1 MMANW
6 DDSMDSV
13 KAPAVLLMP
22 KLTIE
27 RLVGR
32 GLGQQVLHNAGLGTG
47 HRGQGD
53 ESAQA
58 QKLLECRRM
67 QGQ

>member
-1 MMANW
+1 
-6 DDSMDSV
+6 
-13 KAPAVLLMP
+13 MP

-27 RLVGR
+27 RLVDR
-32 GLGQQVLHNAGLGTG
+32 GLGQKVLHNAGLGSG

-53 ESAQA
+53 EGAQA
-58 QKLLECRRM
+58 QELLEYRRM